1 MKRLLAA
8 LLCAASVLFSADTL
22 RAQIRDIDIS
32 VTLNDDGS
40 AQIRE
45 VWDVTVTKGTEWY
58 LVRENLGD
66 IAISDLSVTD
76 ETGLNFVNEGEW
88 NVDRSL
94 SQKAG
99 RCGIVH
105 KSSGCEICW
114 GVGTYDDHVFDI
126 SYKMT
131 NVVKSANDYDFL
143 HMQFV
148 SDELSSAPEHVR
160 VTISKQD
167 ADLDS
172 SWCRIWGFG
181 FYGETFFCDSCI
193 VAEST
198 EPFSYNSSVILLSR
212 FDKGVFNSPSVRN
225 CDFQEILDKAFE
237 GSSYVE
243 KEEKSLVY
251 KIFYGL
257 FIAGF
262 LLLLPFLLIFFVLSG
277 KRKSMKDALGFK
289 NKSEVPWS
297 RTVPYGGSLTIPYY
311 VMTNSLGM
319 LGKSDNSIASAM
331 VLKMVYEGF
340 LNVTKDSRD
349 RVRLTFNDKADLYE
363 LSENEVDLYRMM
375 RESAGP
381 DCILENKEFSSWASK
396 HRTKLENWTRSVLN
410 EGCSGLLKGQ
420 YYSGKSYTDAGRAE
434 NRNVVGF
441 KKYLEDTTLLKE
453 RSSEEVVLWR
463 EYMLFASLYGIAD
476 KVAKQLKDI
485 DPIAFEQMSSMTYHD
500 FSYVLNMS
508 NMLNRSITSSLAPE
522 TTHYSGG
529 GGFSRGGFGGHVSFG
544 GGGGFSGGG
553 HGGGS
558 R

>member
-1 MKRLLAA
+1 MKRIIAA
-8 LLCAASVLFSADTL
+8 LLCAASVLFFPDAL

-66 IAISDLSVTD
+66 IAVSDLSVTD

-114 GVGTYDDHVFDI
+114 GVGTYADHIFDV

-148 SDELSSAPEHVR
+148 SDELSPAPEHVR
-160 VTISKQD
+160 VTVSKPGSC
-167 ADLDS
+167 LDS
-172 SWCRIWGFG
+172 TWCRIWGFG
-181 FYGETFFCDSCI
+181 FYGEIFFRDSCI

-198 EPFSYNSSVILLSR
+198 EPFSYNSSVILLNR
-212 FDKGVFNSPSVRN
+212 FDKGVFNSPSIRN
-225 CDFQEILDKAFE
+225 CDFQEIQDKAFE

-243 KEEKSLVY
+243 KEEKGLLY
-251 KIFYGL
+251 KIFFG
-257 FIAGF
+257 IIMVGF
-262 LLLLPFLLIFFVLSG
+262 FLLLPFLVIFLALYT
-277 KRKSMKDALGFK
+277 KRKSMENALGFK
-289 NKSEVPWS
+289 KMSDVPWS
-297 RTVPYGGSLTIPYY
+297 RTVPYGGSLTVPYY

-319 LGKSDNSIASAM
+319 LNKTDNTVASAM

-349 RVRLTFNDKADLYE
+349 KVKLTFNDNADLYR
-363 LSENEVDLYRMM
+363 LSQTEVDLYRMM
-375 RESAGP
+375 RESAGS
-381 DCILENKEFSSWASK
+381 DCILEDKEFSKWASK
-396 HRTKLENWTRSVLN
+396 HRSRLVNWTKAVRD
-410 EGCSGLLKGQ
+410 EGYSGLLNGQ
-420 YYSGKSYTDAGRAE
+420 YCSGKEYTAAGRAE
-434 NRNVVGF
+434 NQNIVGF

-463 EYMLFASLYGIAD
+463 DYMLFASLCGIAD

-485 DPIAFEQMSSMTYHD
+485 DPIAFEKMTSMTYHD

-508 NMLNRSITSSLAPE
+508 NMLNRSIASSMNQPS
-522 TTHYSGG
+522 HYSGG
-529 GGFSRGGFGGHVSFG
+529 GGFGSGGFGGHVSFG